1 MYPFYM
7 YIRIYLHIDNKSDYM
22 HNDSMLPC
30 NVRMRS
36 PVCGFHILILLSSD
50 PEAIVLP
57 TGKKVTELTLSLW
70 PDETYIDTLNIFI
83 CIDTTLK

>member
-1 MYPFYM
+1 M
-7 YIRIYLHIDNKSDYM
+7 IIHSNISL
-22 HNDSMLPC
+22 LPS

-36 PVCGFHILILLSSD
+36 PVCGFHSLILLSHD

-57 TGKKVTELTLSLW
+57 SGEKATDLTSLLW
-70 PDETYIDTLNIFI
+70 PDETYIGTLNIFI